1 MKGRG
6 EVLRSVVSVSM
17 LICLACVGCTRQ
29 GLNVDEAIAANKELD
44 HTIIEAFKAKDIDAI
59 MNCWWK
65 SADAAFYPADNI
77 EGQKGWDAI
86 RASVRLAVE
95 GMEKVVSVELTEPR
109 YSVLGDAVMG
119 TGVLTMHIVPKGSP
133 KEITLATRYTD
144 LRKQIA
150 GKWVYVYGH
159 ESMNPMLGSE
169 LTVGR

>member
-1 MKGRG
+1 MKGRSA
-6 EVLRSVVSVSM
+6 VVRSVVSVTL

-29 GLNVDEAIAANKELD
+29 GLNVDEAIAANKDLD
-44 HTIIEAFKAKDIDAI
+44 RRIIEAFRAKDVDAT

-95 GMEKVVSVELTEPR
+95 GMERVVSVELTEPR
-109 YSVLGDAVMG
+109 YIVLGDAVMG
-119 TGVLTMHIVPKGSP
+119 TGVLTMRIVPKGSP
-133 KEITLATRYTD
+133 KEITLVTRYTD

-159 ESMNPMLGSE
+159 ESMNPMLGSGNI
-169 LTVGR
+169 VGG